1 MTTPDEV
8 NLENAANGSQSPQ
21 EPELAGGGEGS
32 LAGSFVAG
40 ELGAIAQR
48 VARATIAPTPRSPNE
63 RDVLQHCVVEALR
76 AVVSAPFEV
85 AAHARLGLGED
96 LWPRL
101 GAADAALRR
110 NGQTVLL
117 ELKAYELGPC
127 CWDVFKCA
135 VAIREGV
142 ASAAYLL
149 ACAPVAVWNGKAP
162 GPELFE
168 DAQWSAPDMYD
179 RYGSWWR
186 KWRQESGM
194 PPAVPATGSTR
205 RVAAAA
211 FDHGGAPWELRLVRV
226 MVDPA
231 GTWPFPTA

>member
-1 MTTPDEV
+1 MSVNKAGNGSRSPLE
-8 NLENAANGSQSPQ
+8 NLE
-21 EPELAGGGEGS
+21 LAVGGEGS

-40 ELGAIAQR
+40 ELGTIAQR
-48 VARATIAPTPRSPNE
+48 VGRATIAPTPRSLNE
-63 RDVLQHCVVEALR
+63 RDVLQPCVVEVLR
-76 AVVSAPFEV
+76 DVVSAPFEV
-85 AAHARLGLGED
+85 AAHARLDLGD

-101 GAADAALRR
+101 GAADVVLRR

-149 ACAPVAVWNGKAP
+149 ACAPAAVWNGKAP

-168 DAQWSAPDMYD
+168 DAQWSAADMYD

-186 KWRQESGM
+186 KWRQDSGM
-194 PPAVPATGSTR
+194 PPAVPATGATR

-211 FDHGGAPWELRLVRV
+211 FDHDSASWELRLVRV

-231 GTWPFPTA
+231 GKWPFPTA